1 MATSRSPI
9 AVRLIAMVAG
19 LSLLLASGA
28 CSTKTDGDVD
38 VNGANTT
45 ITTSKT
51 AGGAVAIFTPSDGI
65 TISQRTPLNKWAK
78 LTPEIVDG
86 LVEQGVAKGMID
98 RTTSDGIDAQSRA
111 VQDWVVDHMTQSDD
125 ADGSVAPAR
134 TTLIVAP
141 ALSPDSSTRQYGDY
155 VTQPDGSGDDEAAD
169 DGSSSSS
176 GSSEASGSSGS
187 SSDSSDDSDQA
198 GYDRLSSALKL
209 AKDAGMHVVLLANG
223 VDGFTPD
230 TFVRFSTPEE
240 IGRLQATKLV
250 TKLDLAKASKDNP
263 KAIEVLIP
271 YSPDSTGDGASGADA
286 ATNNADGGDASTS
299 DGSSAN
305 SSDGSSDGTASDG
318 SGESTDTSQS
328 AQDTQDDAFA
338 REAFAGMWKVLQPY
352 FNQGKA
358 YSPSGLLTKSTTDD
372 DWRDVTVPDSDEK
385 DIAAELDSR
394 LAGKNSKTGRNGDK
408 DDGSSSPTRID
419 GIIAMNDYV
428 ASVVID
434 ELKTLGYTG
443 SAADINPSITIL
455 GIVGNITGKK
465 DLQRGAV
472 PDPAK
477 APDSD
482 GSTGSGDDSSQ
493 DADDDENSRW
503 PIVTGFGGYVDTM
516 PQVVNGKQWMTG
528 LENRKAIAADI
539 AEVTARL
546 NRNQSVSGLKYVSKQ
561 TVPGST
567 SKHKVD
573 TVTEEPLSVSAYN
586 LKTALIDP
594 GYISMADAGL

>member
-141 ALSPDSSTRQYGDY
+141 ALSPDPSTRQYGDY

-176 GSSEASGSSGS
+176 GSSEASGSSDS

-271 YSPDSTGDGASGADA
+271 YSPDSTDGSASSGSSDSAGSGD
-286 ATNNADGGDASTS
+286 TSTS

-318 SGESTDTSQS
+318 SGEPTDSSQS

-394 LAGKNSKTGRNGDK
+394 LTGKTGRNGDK

-419 GIIAMNDYV
+419 GVIAMNDYV

-482 GSTGSGDDSSQ
+482 DSTGSGDGGSG
-493 DADDDENSRW
+493 DADDENSRW